1 MSFAEREKAIM
12 RPRRNGADRLDE
24 FLNSLPEV
32 EKETAIR
39 IIWNASQKKAMDAF
53 RDEGFPISYV
63 TLTNWKDKNSGLQR

>member
-1 MSFAEREKAIM
+1 MSFVEREKAILK
-12 RPRRNGADRLDE
+12 PRRTGADRLDE
-24 FLNSLPEV
+24 FLNSLPDV

-39 IIWNASQKKAMDAF
+39 IIFNASQKKAMDIF

>member
-12 RPRRNGADRLDE
+12 KPRRNGADRLDD
-24 FLNSLPEV
+24 FLNSLPEA

-39 IIWNASQKKAMDAF
+39 IIFNASQKKVMDAF